1 MFLSLDGLGNL
12 GPGPPSQRHW
22 LSTMKSCLP
31 LRGIT
36 GHLIH
41 WQPGREGDSSD
52 YPILQG
58 CTVSRVQGC
67 LHCAMLTLRTEAKNS
82 PATHPLSTYLP
93 LLSLVLLF
101 SRGTRRR
108 IQTNPTWGAGIKVAP
123 PPNTKC
129 AKEGGGHLYGGY
141 PPPGE
146 QAGAAVPSQNT
157 QAPSDI

>member
-22 LSTMKSCLP
+22 LSTVKSCLP

-82 PATHPLSTYLP
+82 PATHPLKYLSP
-93 LLSLVLLF
+93 FAFTCTSFQQGDQEEDTDKPNMGSGDQGGPSPQHQVCQ
-101 SRGTRRR
+101 GRRR
-108 IQTNPTWGAGIKVAP
+108 ASLWGLPPTW
-123 PPNTKC
+123 
-129 AKEGGGHLYGGY
+129 
-141 PPPGE
+141 
-146 QAGAAVPSQNT
+146 
-157 QAPSDI
+157 